1 MKMKSKLSENM
12 LIYVSKIDKMYTI
25 FKCREAF
32 DMLTL
37 TFSILLLI
45 LGYMVYGK
53 IIERIFVIDDSNET
67 PAYKSGDG
75 VDYIPM
81 HPIKGWLVQLL
92 NIAGLGPVFGAV
104 AGALYGPVAL
114 IWIVVG
120 CIFAGAVHDYFSGM
134 LSIRNN
140 GSQFPALVE
149 KYLGKS
155 VKLFIY
161 VVSLA
166 LMILVTA
173 AFTAGPA
180 ELISIKTGGVI
191 PFFVALVLIFAYFLL
206 AAMLPI
212 NKIIGKIYP
221 IFGAILIIMA
231 VAVFGGLLLS
241 GAQIP
246 NLTLSTAHPEGL
258 PVWPLLMVT
267 ISCGAISGFHSTQS
281 PIIARTVRK
290 ESEGRKVFFGA
301 MIAEGIIALI
311 WATAGMTFFGGTN
324 GLGAALAN
332 GGPAGVIDSI
342 SIGYLGTAGAFLA
355 FMGAIVLPIT
365 TGDTALRSSR
375 MILTEATGK
384 FVKVA
389 NRPKL
394 LIMTACVAIPSFLL
408 ATIDYSFLWR
418 YLGFTNQMVS
428 ATMLWV
434 AAAYLIKEEKLHFV
448 AGLPA
453 IFMTGVVGT
462 YFFYAPETLNMSYEV
477 SLVLGMIPVIAT
489 TALYAR
495 AVYRQKARSVAEPTH
510 IG

>member
-1 MKMKSKLSENM
+1 
-12 LIYVSKIDKMYTI
+12 
-25 FKCREAF
+25 
-32 DMLTL
+32 MLTL

-45 LGYMVYGK
+45 LGYVVYGK
-53 IIERIFVIDDSNET
+53 MIEKIFVIDDKNET

-140 GSQFPALVE
+140 GAQFPALVE

-166 LMILVTA
+166 LMILVAA

-180 ELISIKTGGVI
+180 ELISMKTGGAI
-191 PFFVALVLIFAYFLL
+191 PFFVALVVIFAYFLI
-206 AAMLPI
+206 ATVLPI
-212 NKIIGKIYP
+212 NKIIGRIYP

-231 VAVFGGLLLS
+231 VSVFIGLLFS
-241 GAQIP
+241 GATVP

-281 PIIARTVRK
+281 PIIARTIRK
-290 ESEGRKVFFGA
+290 ESDARRVFFGA
-301 MIAEGIIALI
+301 MIAEGVIALI

-332 GGPAGVIDSI
+332 GGPAGVIDTI
-342 SIGYLGTAGAFLA
+342 SIEYLGAAGAFLA
-355 FMGAIVLPIT
+355 FMGAVVLPIT

-375 MILTEATGK
+375 MILTEAVGK

-389 NRPKL
+389 NRKKM
-394 LIMTACVAIPSFLL
+394 LIMTVCVAVPAFLL

-418 YLGFTNQMVS
+418 YLGFTNQTVS

-434 AAAYLIKEEKLHFV
+434 ATAYLIKEGKLHFI
-448 AGLPA
+448 AGIPA
-453 IFMTGVVGT
+453 LFMTGVVGT
-462 YFFYAPETLNMSYEV
+462 YFFYAPETLNMKYEI
-477 SLVLGMIPVIAT
+477 SLALGMIPVLAT
-489 TALYAR
+489 AGLYIR
-495 AVYRQKARSVAEPTH
+495 AVYKYRGRTSQNLRTSANN
-510 IG
+510 

>member
-1 MKMKSKLSENM
+1 MW
-12 LIYVSKIDKMYTI
+12 
-25 FKCREAF
+25 
-32 DMLTL
+32 TL
-37 TFSILLLI
+37 TFSVLLLI

-53 IIERIFVIDDSNET
+53 IIEKIFVIDDTNDT
-67 PAYKSGDG
+67 PAYKSADG

-114 IWIVVG
+114 IWIVAG

-134 LSIRNN
+134 LSIRHN

-149 KYLGKS
+149 RYLGKGI
-155 VKLFIY
+155 KIFIY

-166 LMILVTA
+166 LMILVAA

-180 ELISIKTGGVI
+180 ELISLKTGGAI
-191 PFFVALVLIFAYFLL
+191 PFFVALVIIFAYFLT
-206 AAMLPI
+206 ATILPI
-212 NKIIGKIYP
+212 NKIIGSIYP

-231 VAVFGGLLLS
+231 AAVFGGLLFS
-241 GAQIP
+241 GAQVP
-246 NLTLSTAHPEGL
+246 NLTFETAHPESL

-311 WATAGMTFFGGTN
+311 WATAGMTFFGGTE

-342 SIGYLGTAGAFLA
+342 SIGYLGTSGAILAFL
-355 FMGAIVLPIT
+355 GAVILPIT

-375 MILTEATGK
+375 MMLTEAIGQ
-384 FVKVA
+384 FVKFEGKM
-389 NRPKL
+389 KL
-394 LIMTACVAIPSFLL
+394 FLMTALVAVPAFML

-418 YLGFTNQMVS
+418 YLGFTNQTVA

-434 AAAYLIKEEKLHFV
+434 ATAYLIKEGKFHFI
-448 AGLPA
+448 AGIPA
-453 IFMTGVVGT
+453 LFMTGVVGT
-462 YFFYAPETLNMSYEV
+462 YFFYAPETLGMNYEI
-477 SLVLGMIPVIAT
+477 SLILGLIPVIAT
-489 TALYAR
+489 GGLYVR
-495 AVYRQKARSVAEPTH
+495 AIYRQKFKNTAQPTTPLTAQQLREEL
-510 IG
+510 